1 MLFAAVVGAL
11 AACGALLLVGS
22 SRSARTSASAAPVAA
37 TTAGRRQNASSTTST
52 ALTASEIY
60 KRDSTGVVL
69 IKNTTADGEDLGTGI
84 VLNEKGLILTNDH
97 VVAGTESLT
106 VSADGSGGATRT
118 AKLVGEEANSDLALI
133 QVDPSGLG
141 LKPLTLAR
149 SSSVQVGDSVYAIG
163 NPYGLDETLTRGIVS
178 ALGREIQAPDGAKI
192 TGAIQT
198 DAALN
203 PGNSGGPLINAEGDV
218 VGVNSQIASDAA
230 RTEGSQPGST
240 GVGFAISS
248 DTVAQVIRKIEAG
261 EGVSSAS
268 GTQTQ
273 SQPGGETP
281 SGGETQSG
289 GATQSPSEAGG
300 SAGTEAETRTLTPRR
315 GSEEESTARSREAQG
330 GEESSGQ
337 EEGSAGQGG
346 QTLFGY

>member
-1 MLFAAVVGAL
+1 MFAPMLFAAVLGAL

-22 SRSARTSASAAPVAA
+22 PARSARTSASAAPVAA
-37 TTAGRRQNASSTTST
+37 STAGARRNASSTTT
-52 ALTASEIY
+52 LTASEIY
-60 KRDSTGVVL
+60 KRDASGVVL

-84 VLNEKGLILTNDH
+84 VLNEKGLILTNAH

-133 QVDPSGLG
+133 QVEPSGLG
-141 LKPLTLAR
+141 LKPLTLAN
-149 SSSVQVGDSVYAIG
+149 SSSVQVGDAVYAIG
-163 NPYGLDETLTRGIVS
+163 NPYGLDETLTRGIIS

-192 TGAIQT
+192 TGALQT

-218 VGVNSQIASDAA
+218 IGVNSQIASDAA

-240 GVGFAISS
+240 GVGFAIAS

-268 GTQTQ
+268 ASGAQTQ
-273 SQPGGETP
+273 SQAGGE
-281 SGGETQSG
+281 
-289 GATQSPSEAGG
+289 TQSPSEAGSGG
-300 SAGTEAETRTLTPRR
+300 SAGTETETRTLTPRR
-315 GSEEESTARSREAQG
+315 GSEEESTAGARAGEAQG
-330 GEESSGQ
+330 SEGSSAQ
-337 EEGSAGQGG
+337 EEASPGQGARS
-346 QTLFGY
+346 LFGY